1 MSRIVVKLN
10 YKGMGD
16 LLKSPQIQAMLQ
28 RRMQPV
34 ATSVGSTVEMS
45 VGRTR
50 ARAKVAKGSDYDEAN
65 TGALSRALDLSG
77 GSRGTRVKTPR
88 KIRPQR

>member
-1 MSRIVVKLN
+1 MSKITVKLN
-10 YKGMGD
+10 YKGMGEM
-16 LLKSPQIQAMLQ
+16 LKSIQVQAML
-28 RRMQPV
+28 RERMQPV
-34 ATSVGSTVEMS
+34 ATSVGSTVEVS

-77 GSRGTRVKTPR
+77 GSRGTHIKNPR
-88 KIRPQR
+88 KVRPQR

>member
-1 MSRIVVKLN
+1 MSKPVVKLN
-10 YKGMGD
+10 YKGMGE

-28 RRMQPV
+28 ERMQPV
-34 ATSVGSTVEMS
+34 ASSVGSTVEVT

-65 TGALSRALDLSG
+65 TGALSRALDLAG
-77 GSRGTRVKTPR
+77 GMRGTHIKNPR
-88 KIRPQR
+88 KTKSQR